1 MGGYLIPC
9 KHFSIRVP
17 SLTPA
22 HFQAKIGET
31 CPRVMNHRQNPKK
44 VLLVDDSD
52 ADAYLIS
59 HLVDQTDG
67 LKLVWRASDGDA
79 ALMYLDGAGTF
90 RDRHKFPIPDV
101 VLLDLNMPNRNGYEV
116 LEQLKTRSEKPKVVI
131 LTCCDDPVAE
141 KKAMDLGA
149 DAFRVKPYEVLQ
161 YSELIQWLRSW
172 LDGEAPES
180 GFLSRILKA

>member
-1 MGGYLIPC
+1 M
-9 KHFSIRVP
+9 SQ
-17 SLTPA
+17 S
-22 HFQAKIGET
+22 QAA
-31 CPRVMNHRQNPKK
+31 KK

-67 LKLVWRASDGDA
+67 LEMVWRASDGDA
-79 ALMYLDGAGTF
+79 ALMYLDGVGVF
-90 RDRHKFPIPDV
+90 HDREKFPIPDA

-141 KKAMDLGA
+141 KRAMELGA
-149 DAFRVKPYEVLQ
+149 DAFRIKPYEVLQ
-161 YSELIQWLRSW
+161 YSELIDWLRSW
-172 LDGEAPES
+172 LQAKREGNGGLGP
-180 GFLSRILKA
+180 

>member
-1 MGGYLIPC
+1 MSQSQI
-9 KHFSIRVP
+9 
-17 SLTPA
+17 A
-22 HFQAKIGET
+22 
-31 CPRVMNHRQNPKK
+31 KK

-59 HLVDQTDG
+59 HLVEQTAG

-79 ALMYLDGAGTF
+79 ALMYLDGIGGF
-90 RDRHKFPIPDV
+90 RDRGKFPIPDV

-141 KKAMDLGA
+141 KRAMDLGA
-149 DAFRVKPYEVLQ
+149 DAFKVKPYEVMQ
-161 YSELIQWLRSW
+161 YSQLIQWLRSW
-172 LDGEAPES
+172 LRGETGANGGVFS
-180 GFLSRILKA
+180 KLLKV

>member
-1 MGGYLIPC
+1 MSQS
-9 KHFSIRVP
+9 HS
-17 SLTPA
+17 A
-22 HFQAKIGET
+22 
-31 CPRVMNHRQNPKK
+31 KK

-59 HLVDQTDG
+59 HLVDQTEG

-79 ALMYLDGAGTF
+79 ALMYLDGVGGF
-90 RDRHKFPIPDV
+90 RNRDKFPIPDV

-116 LEQLKTRSEKPKVVI
+116 LEQLKTRSEKPKIVI

-141 KKAMDLGA
+141 KKAMALGA
-149 DAFRVKPYEVLQ
+149 DAFRIKPYEVLQ

-172 LDGEAPES
+172 LQNDAGTN
-180 GFLSRILKA
+180 GGLLSKLLNA

>member
-1 MGGYLIPC
+1 M
-9 KHFSIRVP
+9 SQ
-17 SLTPA
+17 SQSA
-22 HFQAKIGET
+22 
-31 CPRVMNHRQNPKK
+31 KK

-59 HLVDQTDG
+59 HLVDQTAG

-79 ALMYLDGAGTF
+79 ALMYLDGVGGF
-90 RDRHKFPIPDV
+90 RDRNKFPVPDV

-131 LTCCDDPVAE
+131 LTCCDDPIAE

-149 DAFRVKPYEVLQ
+149 DAFKVKPYEVLQ

-172 LDGEAPES
+172 LQGEADANG
-180 GFLSRILKA
+180 GFFSKLLKA